1 MKALLLLLWLLPLWS
16 WAKPEM
22 IRPKVKTSTA
32 FAIVVDRQSYDKVR
46 TAVEAYRDAIEK
58 DGLATWI
65 LIDDWES
72 PAEIRALLKEL
83 YEDRRMPLEGTVFVG
98 DIPVPMIRDAQF
110 LSSAFKMDQKR
121 PWDQSS
127 IPSDRYYDDFGLQ
140 FDFLKQDSIQPLYFY
155 YSLNPNSAMQ
165 IRSDIYSGRIKPMA
179 REGKDK
185 YAILERYLWKVVRLK
200 AEKNPL
206 NDLTVARGHG
216 YNSEAREAWSG
227 EQLALREQL
236 PDLFRPGSYVRFYD
250 YGMQYPA
257 KFPYLSATQRE
268 TADVILFHHHGA
280 DDTQYLNGYPE
291 GSGVNLSIDNVKRY
305 LRSKIV
311 TAYERKK
318 DVEKTK
324 QDYSRS
330 LGVPVAWMEDAL
342 DPEVM
347 AQDSLFNARMDIH
360 LSDIHA
366 LRPNARFVMFDACF
380 NGSFHLEDCIAD
392 AYIFGEGNTVV
403 TQGNTVNTIQD
414 KWPDEYLGVLA
425 CGVRIGQWARHVYFL
440 ETHIIGDP
448 TYRFA
453 NTGDSRLD
461 LNKILVKEKKNVAL
475 WHRMLKHPLP
485 DVQAMALR
493 KLFENQDKGLDL
505 LLQSVYR
512 SSPYGVVRMEC
523 LKLLYEMNSPVLF
536 EILPLAVDD
545 SYELVRRF
553 AVIYAGKTGADEA
566 IPAVVRSLLNDR
578 LSARVNYQA
587 REAAGLLNPDKM
599 LAEIQK
605 QTTEGAYWVDETDL
619 LKALTTLIQRG
630 AASWENN
637 IAVVLNKTSKAKDK
651 RFEIGRH
658 RNQNYARSVEPLIT
672 FMLDASQDMDLRIR
686 TVEALSWYNHSVKRP
701 EIIAACEKLIAANEN
716 SRLVDE
722 AVKTKNRLID

>member
-1 MKALLLLLWLLPLWS
+1 M
-16 WAKPEM
+16 
-22 IRPKVKTSTA
+22 
-32 FAIVVDRQSYDKVR
+32 
-46 TAVEAYRDAIEK
+46 
-58 DGLATWI
+58 
-65 LIDDWES
+65 
-72 PAEIRALLKEL
+72 
-83 YEDRRMPLEGTVFVG
+83 
-98 DIPVPMIRDAQF
+98 
-110 LSSAFKMDQKR
+110 
-121 PWDQSS
+121 
-127 IPSDRYYDDFGLQ
+127 
-140 FDFLKQDSIQPLYFY
+140 
-155 YSLNPNSAMQ
+155 
-165 IRSDIYSGRIKPMA
+165 
-179 REGKDK
+179 
-185 YAILERYLWKVVRLK
+185 
-200 AEKNPL
+200 
-206 NDLTVARGHG
+206 ARGHG

-324 QDYSRS
+324 QDY
-330 LGVPVAWMEDAL
+330 
-342 DPEVM
+342 
-347 AQDSLFNARMDIH
+347 
-360 LSDIHA
+360 
-366 LRPNARFVMFDACF
+366 ACF

-425 CGVRIGQWARHVYFL
+425 CGVRIGQWARHVHFL